1 MYGIALARPDD
12 LDGFRN
18 AARGLLGARVLPE
31 QVLWRTEEEAE
42 LFADLPP
49 SAAAAVTVPGAF
61 IRLAEDVVCH
71 RDPERFAL
79 LYQAL
84 WRLVQGERKL
94 LEIASDPLVHRLER
108 MAKAVRRDLHKMHAF
123 LRFRRVRS
131 EGDVFVA
138 WFEPDHHILRRAA
151 PFFVDRFASM
161 RWSILTPAGCVHWDG
176 RELAFG
182 AAVPRDHVPRDDELD
197 DWWRTYYR
205 AMFNPARANPQA
217 MRTEMPKKYWRNLPE
232 AVLIPTLLADAAGRT
247 RAMLET
253 EPEAPRKRIRK
264 LETPPAVVVPAG
276 TLGHLAAEAGAC
288 ERCPLHASAT
298 QTVFGEGPAD
308 ARVVLVGEQPGD
320 EEDLAGRPFVGPA
333 GGLLDRAL
341 AAAGI
346 ARARLYL
353 TNAVKHFK
361 FVPRGKRRIHQT
373 PGSYEIQ
380 HCRWW
385 LEQEL
390 ALVRPQLAVALG
402 STAAQALVGQ
412 KISVLR
418 MRGRIIGL
426 RNGMPCLVTVH
437 PSFLL
442 RLPDGAARQREFDR
456 LVADLAQIKTL
467 VRELGV
473 ARPAP
478 QSLA

>member
-1 MYGIALARPDD
+1 M
-12 LDGFRN
+12 
-18 AARGLLGARVLPE
+18 
-31 QVLWRTEEEAE
+31 
-42 LFADLPP
+42 
-49 SAAAAVTVPGAF
+49 
-61 IRLAEDVVCH
+61 VCH

-108 MAKAVRRDLHKMHAF
+108 MAQAVRRDLHKMHAF
-123 LRFRRVRS
+123 LRFRRVQS

-176 RELAFG
+176 REVAFG
-182 AAVPRDHVPRDDELD
+182 AAVPRDHVPRGDELD
-197 DWWRTYYR
+197 DWWRTHYR

-217 MRTEMPKKYWRNLPE
+217 TRAEMPKKYWRNLPE

-247 RAMLET
+247 QAMLET
-253 EPEAPRKRIRK
+253 EPEAPRKRTRK
-264 LETPPAVVVPAG
+264 SDLAATTVMPPG
-276 TLGHLAAEAGAC
+276 TLGHLAAGAGTC

-298 QTVFGEGPAD
+298 QTVFGEGPAE
-308 ARVVLVGEQPGD
+308 ARVLLVGEQPGD

-333 GGLLDRAL
+333 GGLLDRAFT
-341 AAAGI
+341 AAGI
-346 ARARLYL
+346 DRARLYL

-402 STAAQALVGQ
+402 ASAARALVGQ
-412 KISVLR
+412 KISLLR
-418 MRGRIIGL
+418 MRGRIISL
-426 RNGMPCLVTVH
+426 RSGMPCLLTVH
-437 PSFLL
+437 PSFVL
-442 RLPDGAARQREFDR
+442 RLPDHAARAREFGR
-456 LVADLAQIKTL
+456 LVADLAQLATL
-467 VRELGV
+467 IPEVRLPPRQ
-473 ARPAP
+473 RPARVGVRRDT
-478 QSLA
+478 SI

>member
-1 MYGIALARPDD
+1 MYRIVLARPDD

-18 AARGLLGARVLPE
+18 AARGLLGARILPE

-42 LFADLPP
+42 LFADSPP
-49 SAAAAVTVPGAF
+49 SATAAVTVPGAF
-61 IRLAEDVVCH
+61 LLLAEDVVCH

-176 RELAFG
+176 REVAFG
-182 AAVPRDHVPRDDELD
+182 AAVPRDHGPRGDELD

-205 AMFNPARANPQA
+205 AVFNPARANPQA

-232 AVLIPTLLADAAGRT
+232 AALIPTLLADAAGRT
-247 RAMLET
+247 QAMLET
-253 EPEAPRKRIRK
+253 EPEAARKRIRK
-264 LETPPAVVVPAG
+264 SEAPAAVVMPPG
-276 TLGHLAAEAGAC
+276 TLGHLAVEAGAC

-308 ARVVLVGEQPGD
+308 ARVALVGEQPGD

-341 AAAGI
+341 AAAGTD
-346 ARARLYL
+346 RSRLYL

-402 STAAQALVGQ
+402 ASAARALVGQ
-412 KISVLR
+412 KISLLR
-418 MRGRIIGL
+418 MRGRIISL

-437 PSFLL
+437 PSFVL
-442 RLPDGAARQREFDR
+442 RLPDNAARAREFGR
-456 LVADLAQIKTL
+456 LVADLAQLATL
-467 VRELGV
+467 VPEVRGPLPRQ
-473 ARPAP
+473 RPA
-478 QSLA
+478 